1 MVGDSLDYL
10 EWKTGE
16 RMEGICFSWNS
27 FVTKFNN
34 AVGALGVIVGLMVIG
49 YVQPEVSGEYLP
61 QTQFVKDGMFALAT
75 LIPAIGFALSLIPM
89 LFYDYTGKRKEKILA
104 ELEEKRAARAAELSS
119 ASDTAEEAE
128 PALTES
134 VFVKESAVQTATT
147 PRETESGDTP
157 EQGE

>member
-1 MVGDSLDYL
+1 M
-10 EWKTGE
+10 
-16 RMEGICFSWNS
+16 
-27 FVTKFNN
+27 
-34 AVGALGVIVGLMVIG
+34 GALGVIVGLMVIG